1 MLTDVTLGQ
10 FVPSNSPLHK
20 LDPRSKILLT
30 ITLIVITFLA
40 KSYVSL
46 AIVLFNM
53 VVITFLSGVP
63 MKLYFKSVKFII
75 FITLFTS
82 IMNLFYGEG
91 EVLLNIGFAKITTE
105 GLQNTITAIVRLI
118 SLILASSALTFTTSP
133 NDLTTAI
140 ERIMKPLALLRIDVH
155 SLAMMMTIALRFVP
169 TLIEEAQKIINA
181 QKARGANLETGSF
194 INRTKALV
202 PIIVPLFVSS
212 FRRAF
217 DLSTAMECRCY
228 RGGNNTTRMKILKLT
243 IKDLISVIWIALI
256 CSGVILCNGI
266 F

>member
-1 MLTDVTLGQ
+1 
-10 FVPSNSPLHK
+10 
-20 LDPRSKILLT
+20 
-30 ITLIVITFLA
+30 
-40 KSYVSL
+40 
-46 AIVLFNM
+46 
-53 VVITFLSGVP
+53 
-63 MKLYFKSVKFII
+63 
-75 FITLFTS
+75 
-82 IMNLFYGEG
+82 MNLFYGEG